1 MLYIDL
7 YNHLYVS
14 NCALLAETEL
24 GYWDE
29 NISHSEPLICQ
40 FLTHSSTKTS
50 PSKPRCFDCSLKSTG
65 SALSYSY
72 RLSSRPYI
80 FGALGFAISPLAK
93 RQPRPH
99 TYPEKSRGCFCLKDT
114 LATYNPL
121 GTLTARTP
129 SDIQEFMPVYAPNCG
144 CVECPKT
151 FHWLCLYLILALPTT
166 LYEILHLWYDVKGLF
181 ANFWVAAQLHSRP
194 PAPPGNC
201 LVLM

>member
-7 YNHLYVS
+7 YNHLYVL

-121 GTLTARTP
+121 GTRLTSR
-129 SDIQEFMPVYAPNCG
+129 N
-144 CVECPKT
+144 
-151 FHWLCLYLILALPTT
+151 LCLSTPRTVGVWNAQKRFTDFVCIWFWPCQRHFMKFYTFDTMLKACLPTS
-166 LYEILHLWYDVKGLF
+166 EW
-181 ANFWVAAQLHSRP
+181 LHSRP